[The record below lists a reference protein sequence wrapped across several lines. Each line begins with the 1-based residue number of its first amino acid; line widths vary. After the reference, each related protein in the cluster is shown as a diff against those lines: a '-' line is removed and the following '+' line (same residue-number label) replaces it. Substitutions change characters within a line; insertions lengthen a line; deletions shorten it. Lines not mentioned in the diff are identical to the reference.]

1 MNPPAETRSTEIP
14 ETVET
19 SRGRRF
25 GSMLLVAPIF
35 VLLAILLFLIILK
48 QPSFTDPDVFLAFLK
63 RAAPLMILAAGQL
76 FVIASG
82 EFDLSVGS
90 MITVLVVV
98 AARLID
104 NDPSAVWPII
114 ALLFVLG
121 AIIGAVNG
129 LITTKLLVP
138 SFITTLAMLLVLDGA
153 VWLWTDGSPRGGLP
167 DEFRNIGRTGIE
179 GVPGI
184 GQIPWSVL
192 VLIGFGVFAWYL
204 LHRSPFGRQILA
216 VGGNERA
223 AALSGVPVD
232 RVRILAFVLSATS
245 AVVAGIL
252 LGGFGG
258 VSANTGTGY
267 EFQAIVAVVLGGA
280 ALGGGTGSVLA
291 AMAGALTLEALFTL
305 LNLHGV
311 SGALEDT
318 VQGLVVI
325 LALSVPAARLFFSRL
340 SNRRGRPEA
349 SAA

>member
-1 MNPPAETRSTEIP
+1 VSS
-14 ETVET
+14 ETVA
-19 SRGRRF
+19 RRPPVARRF
-25 GSMLLVAPIF
+25 GSLLLAVPIF
-35 VLLAILLFLIILK
+35 GLLAILFILIVLK

-76 FVIASG
+76 FVIAAG

-90 MITVLVVV
+90 AMTVLVVV

-104 NDPSAVWPII
+104 SEPSAVWPVI
-114 ALLFVLG
+114 ALLFGLG
-121 AIIGAVNG
+121 ALIGLVNG
-129 LITTKLLVP
+129 LVTTKLLVP
-138 SFITTLAMLLVLDGA
+138 SFITTLAMLLILDGA

-179 GVPGI
+179 GVPGL
-184 GQIPWSVL
+184 GQLPWSVL
-192 VLIGFGVFAWYL
+192 VLIGFGVFAWWL
-204 LHRSPFGRQILA
+204 LHRSPFGRQVLA

-232 RVRILAFVLSATS
+232 RVRIAAFVISAMS

-280 ALGGGTGSVLA
+280 ALGGGTGSVAA
-291 AMAGALTLEALFTL
+291 AMAGALTLESLFTL
-305 LNLHGV
+305 LNLHGI
-311 SGALEDT
+311 SGALEYT
-318 VQGLVVI
+318 VQGVVVI
-325 LALSVPAARLFFSRL
+325 LALSVPAARLLASRL
-340 SNRRGRPEA
+340 FDRRGHGETP
-349 SAA
+349 AAT